1 MKKIKLKLHWQILIA
16 LILAVILG
24 YFLPQGEKYVGWTG
38 EIFLRALKMIVIPL
52 IFSSIISGVTN
63 MGKAQNLRRL
73 SLKTIIYY
81 MSTSTIA
88 IITGLIII
96 NTVKPGV
103 GADLGFEKLVENLA
117 TDTVTVKDFFTR
129 LIPDNVVDSMSKGDI
144 LPVIFFA
151 ILFGFFI
158 SVSKPVHKKALT
170 TFFNAFFEVMMKMT
184 MLIIKFAPI
193 GIFGIVYAEV
203 AGNSENLAGIAGSL
217 AIYTLSVITGLL
229 FHAFI
234 TLPLIL
240 RFVGRA
246 RPFAHMK
253 NMAAPLLTAFSTA
266 SSNATL
272 PLTIDAL
279 ENNTGVSNK
288 ISSFILPLGATINM
302 DGTAL
307 YECMAA
313 MFIAQVYGVDLVF
326 SQQVLLVV
334 IALLTSIGVAGIPM
348 ASLVMIVVVLNT
360 MGLPMEGIG
369 LILTV
374 DRILD
379 MIRTSVNV
387 WSDTCGAVV
396 IARSENEITN
406 VAV

>member
-1 MKKIKLKLHWQILIA
+1 
-16 LILAVILG
+16 
-24 YFLPQGEKYVGWTG
+24 
-38 EIFLRALKMIVIPL
+38 MIIIPL

-63 MGKAQNLRRL
+63 MGESQNLRRL
-73 SLKTIIYY
+73 SLKTILYY

-88 IITGLIII
+88 IITGLIIV
-96 NTVKPGV
+96 NSVQPGV
-103 GADLGFEKLVENLA
+103 GADLGFEKSVENLA
-117 TDTVTVKDFFTR
+117 QESITVKDFFTR
-129 LIPDNVVDSMSKGDI
+129 LIPDNIVDAMSKGDI

-151 ILFGFFI
+151 ILFGYFI
-158 SVSKPVHKKALT
+158 SVSRTKYKNSLT
-170 TFFNAFFEVMMKMT
+170 IFFNAMFEVMMKLT
-184 MLIIKFAPI
+184 LLIIKFAPI
-193 GIFGIVYAEV
+193 GIFGIVAGEV
-203 AGNSENLAGIAGSL
+203 ASNSENLAGIAGSL
-217 AIYTLSVITGLL
+217 AIYTLCVVGGLL

-234 TLPLIL
+234 SLPLIM
-240 RFVGRA
+240 RFVGKA

-253 NMAAPLLTAFSTA
+253 NMATALLTAFSTA

-279 ENNTGVSNK
+279 ENNSGVSNK

-313 MFIAQVYGVDLVF
+313 MFIAQVYGIGLAF
-326 SQQVLLVV
+326 GQQILLVV
-334 IALLTSIGVAGIPM
+334 LALLTSIGVAGVPM
-348 ASLVMIVVVLNT
+348 ASLIMLVVVLNT
-360 MGLPMEGIG
+360 MGLPLEGIG

-387 WSDTCGAVV
+387 WSDSCGAVV
-396 IARSENEITN
+396 IAHSENELTN
-406 VAV
+406 VAL